1 MNKLNFNNDLVT
13 ANQNLKEAY
22 VKNVPY
28 RKGMV
33 DSNGEEIVITTERP
47 YLNLAPNRQQ
57 RRAYLKNMSKIRR
70 YKTMLIDLKNAT
82 TEGQEEDQQSDNET
96 IDVTV
101 TDGE

>member
-1 MNKLNFNNDLVT
+1 MNELNFNNELVI

-22 VKNVPY
+22 VKNIPY

-57 RRAYLKNMSKIRR
+57 RRAYIKNMSKIRR

-82 TEGQEEDQQSDNET
+82 TEDQAEIEVIDDQSSRD
-96 IDVTV
+96 
-101 TDGE
+101 